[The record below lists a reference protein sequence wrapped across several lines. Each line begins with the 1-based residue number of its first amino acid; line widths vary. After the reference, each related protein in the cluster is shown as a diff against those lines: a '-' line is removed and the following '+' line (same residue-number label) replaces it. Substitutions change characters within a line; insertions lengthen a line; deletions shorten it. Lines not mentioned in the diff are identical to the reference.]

1 MTKQPNDQHPSAERL
16 QALLDGV
23 LSPEGRRHVEE
34 HVLGCARCAAELSAW
49 RALYEE
55 LEDLPALAPST
66 GFAERVLA
74 GVEVQ
79 ESVPLAARVRSA
91 LAALVPR
98 RAGHPGTDRL
108 QDFVEGLLSPRQAA
122 RVRAHLEGC
131 GSCATDEEEWRSVV
145 ARLDRIGHF
154 APTEGFAERVM
165 ARVHVRA
172 PVVAARPVPE
182 WRRAL
187 DLVGRLIPQTRQAWA
202 ALSGVAVT
210 PVATLG
216 LLLWTLVAHPT
227 LTPGALASFAW
238 WKVAEL
244 AGTAW
249 QSLAS
254 ATVQSTGL
262 FEVYSFIGSLV
273 ASPALLVTAF
283 AMLSVGTLS
292 AVWIL
297 YRNLV
302 ATQPTD
308 GRYAHAS
315 LS

>member
-1 MTKQPNDQHPSAERL
+1 VTNQPNDQHPSPERL

-34 HVLGCARCAAELSAW
+34 HVVGCARCAAELSAW
-49 RALYEE
+49 RALFEE
-55 LEDLPALAPST
+55 LEDLPVLAPST
-66 GFAERVLA
+66 GFAERVLE
-74 GVEVQ
+74 GVELQ
-79 ESVPLAARVRSA
+79 EPIPLAARVRSA
-91 LAALVPR
+91 LAAFVPGHS
-98 RAGHPGTDRL
+98 GHPGDDRL
-108 QDFVEGLLSPRQAA
+108 QDFVEGLLSPRQSE
-122 RVRAHLEGC
+122 RVRAHLEAC
-131 GSCATDEEEWRSVV
+131 GNCSTEVGAWRSLVT
-145 ARLDRIGHF
+145 RLDRVGHF
-154 APTEGFAERVM
+154 APAEGFADRVM
-165 ARVHVRA
+165 AHVHVRT
-172 PVVAARPVPE
+172 PTVAARPVPE

-187 DLVGRLIPQTRQAWA
+187 ELAGRLIPQTRQAWA

-244 AGTAW
+244 ARSGW

-254 ATVQSTGL
+254 AAVESTGL

>member
-1 MTKQPNDQHPSAERL
+1 VNKQPHNQHPSAERL
-16 QALLDGV
+16 QALLDG
-23 LSPEGRRHVEE
+23 LLPPEGRRLVEE
-34 HVLGCARCAAELSAW
+34 HVLGCARCAAEMSAW
-49 RALYEE
+49 RALFEE
-55 LEDLPALAPST
+55 LEDLPVLAPSI
-66 GFAERVLA
+66 GFAERVLE
-74 GVEVQ
+74 GVGRQ
-79 ESVPLAARVRSA
+79 ESPSLAARVRSA

-98 RAGHPGTDRL
+98 RSGHPGDDRL
-108 QDFVEGLLSPRQAA
+108 QDFVEGLLSPKRAA
-122 RVRAHLEGC
+122 RVSAHLEACGGC
-131 GSCATDEEEWRSVV
+131 SAEAEEWRFVV
-145 ARLDRIGHF
+145 ARLDNVGHL
-154 APTEGFAERVM
+154 APTEGFADRVM

-172 PVVAARPVPE
+172 VAPAARSVPE

-216 LLLWTLVAHPT
+216 LLLWTLVTHPT

-244 AGTAW
+244 ASTAW

-254 ATVQSTGL
+254 AAVESTGL
-262 FEVYSFIGSLV
+262 FEVYSFLGSLV